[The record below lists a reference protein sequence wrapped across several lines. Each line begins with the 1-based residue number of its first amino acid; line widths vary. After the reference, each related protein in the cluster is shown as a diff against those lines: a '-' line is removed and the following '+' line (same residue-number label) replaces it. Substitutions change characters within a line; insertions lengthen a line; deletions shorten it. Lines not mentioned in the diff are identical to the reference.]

1 MAFRVE
7 EIQST
12 PNPNAVKITLDRL
25 VSEQPIS
32 FFGAE
37 AAADHPL
44 AKKLFTIPGVS
55 SLLLLDD
62 FITINKSPEA
72 RWADITR
79 RVRQVLAESE

>member
-1 MAFRVE
+1 MPKIAD
-7 EIQST
+7 IQET

-32 FFGAE
+32 FFRAE

-44 AKKLFTIPGVS
+44 AKKLFAIPGVS

-79 RVRQVLAESE
+79 RVRQVLAESQ

>member
-12 PNPNAVKITLDRL
+12 PNPNALKITLDRL

-32 FFGAE
+32 FLHAE

-44 AKKLFTIPGVS
+44 AKCLFSIPGVC
-55 SLLLLDD
+55 SLFLLND
-62 FITINKSPEA
+62 FITINKSPDA
-72 RWADITR
+72 PWADITR
-79 RVRQVLAESE
+79 RVRQVLAEN

>member
-7 EIQST
+7 DIQST
-12 PNPNAVKITLDRL
+12 PNPNAVKIILDRL

-32 FFGAE
+32 FFSAE

-44 AKKLFTIPGVS
+44 AKMLFSIPGVS

-79 RVRQVLAESE
+79 RVRQVLAEIE